1 MAEPM
6 ALSAMLGGGAPGS
19 FAPEGILP
27 EAGTEPS
34 VVDMAGEVLAPE
46 EMTILNQVIDMHPE
60 MIGILDTL
68 AMSVEQKGPISG
80 PGDGTSDSVPAKLSD
95 GEFVFT
101 AKAVQQ
107 LGVDKLRK
115 MMKKA
120 ELEFDEAQG
129 MQDMA
134 SASPEGFACGGF
146 VSHR

>member
-1 MAEPM
+1 MAEKM
-6 ALSAMLGGGAPGS
+6 ALSSMLGGAPTS
-19 FAPEGILP
+19 FVPEPDLP
-27 EAGTEPS
+27 EAGAEPS
-34 VVDMAGEVLAPE
+34 VVDMATEVLSPE
-46 EMTILNQVIDMHPE
+46 DAGILNQVIDAYPE

-68 AMSVEQKGPISG
+68 AMSVSQKGPISG

-101 AKAVQQ
+101 SKAVKQ

-120 ELEFDEAQG
+120 EQDFDEAQG

-146 VSHR
+146 VSRH